1 MSDKFNMKD
10 KKNIAKAK
18 NRFKT
23 ILDIKLFN
31 QWEHIEP
38 DIRRIISQKT
48 FLEIQIGKNVNYD
61 DLCNSWIYPTNLVYN
76 GSQYVV
82 SQTPENKFTR
92 EFNKKRNDILLKKL
106 WEFFKFVRFRSFSA
120 KGISAILGI
129 VYLTHLFFLLNPW
142 WTAKEI
148 YEFFH
153 QSMLLYVVL
162 NSPKKLEVF
171 TMSESSLLLEAFH
184 EICMQNLIL
193 LRILCHANYHLI
205 INLQDQANLTRKN

>member
-162 NSPKKLEVF
+162 NAHELQGDNEHPGKRSVDGSKI
-171 TMSESSLLLEAFH
+171 TSSLWESDITLK
-184 EICMQNLIL
+184 ISIM
-193 LRILCHANYHLI
+193 YHHI
-205 INLQDQANLTRKN
+205 